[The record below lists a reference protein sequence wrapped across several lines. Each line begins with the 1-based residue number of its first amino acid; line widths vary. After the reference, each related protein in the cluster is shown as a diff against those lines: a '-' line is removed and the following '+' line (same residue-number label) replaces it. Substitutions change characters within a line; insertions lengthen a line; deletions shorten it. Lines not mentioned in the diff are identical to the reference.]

1 MEIGQEG
8 TINWS
13 DGTTSRV
20 ILVDIEYNSY
30 TQNDYWLEYKDSEKH
45 RPLVHPD
52 LGNKEIIKSSIVLPS
67 GLFHRFFKK
76 DVDTNSFEYKLDQY
90 IKANFDESTWMEA
103 NSIFNSLINKMGKQY
118 VIDKYLNKK

>member
-30 TQNDYWLEYKDSEKH
+30 TQNDYWLEY
-45 RPLVHPD
+45 
-52 LGNKEIIKSSIVLPS
+52 SSLAGTRERVVRGCFGPRDHLR
-67 GLFHRFFKK
+67 L
-76 DVDTNSFEYKLDQY
+76 
-90 IKANFDESTWMEA
+90 
-103 NSIFNSLINKMGKQY
+103 
-118 VIDKYLNKK
+118 